1 MTPTTTF
8 KTSAALLSLCAACL
22 SPLAHAGAGVPG
34 HSHSHSSAS
43 IGQAGN
49 AAQVSRT
56 IEVEMGDSM
65 RFTPANFQVQRGE
78 TVRFVVRN
86 TGQLQHEFNLGTSA
100 ALKEHY
106 ALMLKF
112 PEMEHS
118 EPNVASVA
126 PGQSGEVIWK
136 FTQAGT
142 VSIGCLHPGHYDA
155 GMKGSIK
162 VLAAK

>member
-1 MTPTTTF
+1 MTPATAFKNTT
-8 KTSAALLSLCAACL
+8 ALLSLCAACL

-34 HSHSHSSAS
+34 HSHHIGS
-43 IGQAGN
+43 IGQAGE
-49 AAQVSRT
+49 AAQISRT
-56 IEVEMGDSM
+56 IAVEMSDAM
-65 RFTPANFQVQRGE
+65 RFTPSSFQIKRGE
-78 TVRFVVRN
+78 TVRFVIKN
-86 TGQLQHEFNLGTSA
+86 TGQLKHEFNLGTAA

-118 EPNVASVA
+118 EPNVASVE

-155 GMKGSIK
+155 GMKGSITVVASK
-162 VLAAK
+162 

>member
-1 MTPTTTF
+1 MTPATAFKTTT
-8 KTSAALLSLCAACL
+8 ALLSLCAACL
-22 SPLAHAGAGVPG
+22 SPLAQAGAGVPG
-34 HSHSHSSAS
+34 HSHHTGS
-43 IGQAGN
+43 IGQAGE
-49 AAQVSRT
+49 AAQISRT
-56 IEVEMGDSM
+56 IAVEMSDTM
-65 RFTPANFQVQRGE
+65 RFTPSSFQIKRGE
-78 TVRFVVRN
+78 TVRFVIKN
-86 TGQLQHEFNLGTSA
+86 TGQLKHEFNLGTAA

-118 EPNVASVA
+118 EPNVASVE

-155 GMKGSIK
+155 GMKGSITVVASK
-162 VLAAK
+162 